1 MSRVS
6 QGDFTDCM
14 RLKRCNILPCRSVS
28 CFLIGAWRSFHTCAA
43 CVHLFICIY
52 THRHFSCLHF
62 CALTVLFN
70 FNFIDQYFYHRH
82 LFLWVCVCRYLFF
95 SLCFFL
101 CSICM
106 VCTCGLHGLKSTAL
120 IGRKLHPTKSA
131 DSKYTC
137 VVKPNIPV
145 LQNNVVKNSGTRS
158 PKVPARRNLIGC
170 SCSDAD
176 LWVELAK
183 DWRQFAECWNVYL

>member
-62 CALTVLFN
+62 CAPTVLFN
-70 FNFIDQYFYHRH
+70 FNFIDQYF
-82 LFLWVCVCRYLFF
+82 LSPTSISLSLCVSLSLFF
-95 SLCFFL
+95 LVFL
-101 CSICM
+101 S
-106 VCTCGLHGLKSTAL
+106 VFNLHGLHLWIAWFEEHGF
-120 IGRKLHPTKSA
+120 GRTQAPP
-131 DSKYTC
+131 D
-137 VVKPNIPV
+137 
-145 LQNNVVKNSGTRS
+145 
-158 PKVPARRNLIGC
+158 KVCGFKIHVRCKA
-170 SCSDAD
+170 
-176 LWVELAK
+176 
-183 DWRQFAECWNVYL
+183 